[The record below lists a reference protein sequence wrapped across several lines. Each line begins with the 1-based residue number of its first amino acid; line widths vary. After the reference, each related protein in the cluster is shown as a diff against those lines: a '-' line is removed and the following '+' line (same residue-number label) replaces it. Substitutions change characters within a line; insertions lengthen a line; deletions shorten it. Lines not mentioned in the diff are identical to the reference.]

1 MTGRRT
7 DIPGP
12 ILKRQ
17 VVGGLPLNSR
27 VAGRVIRMAWRRRT
41 VPKIYRDISTVLEVI
56 SEYSGKSNILEAISE
71 ILRPVQIFLD
81 REA

>member
-1 MTGRRT
+1 MTGRRK
-7 DIPGP
+7 DISGP
-12 ILKRQ
+12 VLRRQ

-41 VPKIYRDISTVLEVI
+41 VPKIHPDISIILEV
-56 SEYSGKSNILEAISE
+56 ISE

-81 REA
+81 WEA